1 MNNILFSSWGGRI
14 IDNRGKEPQSYES
27 VDHIT
32 LPEYFNEKE
41 KIKAL
46 MGWDG
51 IILRS
56 TEVDILDLYHAYLE
70 ANYDH
75 SKTCDKCNYCKTGW
89 KEQLEVLQDIFNG
102 EATEEDLEFLE
113 STAEAIMDAGKC
125 TIGKAGPVPLLQALK
140 YFADD
145 FSRAIN
151 GEKTTTDSKY
161 YTKLTAPCM
170 ESCPI
175 HLDIPKYV
183 ELIKD
188 AKFAESLDV
197 ICERLPLPGVVG
209 RVCYHPCEQNCRRAH
224 VDEPISI
231 RALKRFV
238 ADNELSKGQEPE
250 SQITPSKKTGKA
262 AIVGAGPAGIT
273 CAYHLAMKGHQ
284 VTIFEKQ
291 PVAGGMMTV
300 GIPQYRL
307 PRDIVDIEIQHL
319 KDMGV
324 EIKTGVD
331 IGQDI
336 TIEQLREE
344 GYLTVFLSIGSHEC
358 KNLNIE
364 GEELEGVYPGVDF
377 LHDVNLGK
385 KIDLGNRIAVIGG
398 GNVAVD
404 TVRTLRRLGAKDPF
418 IVYRR
423 SIDEMPAHEQ
433 EIEEC
438 KEEGIRIHP
447 LTVLKRIKGENGRV
461 KAIECIKM
469 VLGEP
474 DESGRPRPIPIE
486 DSEFVIEVDGVIP
499 ALGQESDW
507 ACLDAGCACTL
518 SDWGTIDVN
527 PFTMRTDDPE
537 IFAGGD
543 AVTGPKSL
551 IEAAASG
558 RKAAISIDRFLNHL
572 PVEPD
577 EEDHFNKLFESIKV
591 YNLDEQIG
599 KKIDI
604 LNRKQPPKLQFENR
618 LSTFDEVEQCFSSS
632 DAVAEAERCLRCYH
646 VITVAV

>member
-1 MNNILFSSWGGRI
+1 MNGILFSSWGGRI
-14 IDNRGKEPQSYES
+14 IDNRGKEPQVYES
-27 VDHIT
+27 VDHVT
-32 LPEYFNEKE
+32 LPEYFNGKE
-41 KIKAL
+41 KIKGL

-51 IILRS
+51 IIIRS
-56 TEVDILDLYHAYLE
+56 TDVDILDLYNAYLK

-89 KEQLEVLQDIFNG
+89 KEQLEVLEDIFNG
-102 EATEEDLEFLE
+102 DATEEDLEFLE
-113 STAEAIMDAGKC
+113 STAEAIIDAGKC
-125 TIGKAGPVPLLQALK
+125 TIGKAGPIPLLQALK

-151 GEKTTTDSKY
+151 EKKSATNCKFSS
-161 YTKLTAPCM
+161 KLTSPCM
-170 ESCPI
+170 EACPI

-197 ICERLPLPGVVG
+197 ILERLPLPGVVG

-238 ADNELSKGQEPE
+238 ADDALSKGKE
-250 SQITPSKKTGKA
+250 SRYQVTPSKKTGKV

-273 CAYHLAMKGHQ
+273 CAYHLAGKGHQ
-284 VTIFEKQ
+284 VTVFEKQ
-291 PVAGGMMTV
+291 PVTGGMMTI
-300 GIPQYRL
+300 GIPPYRL
-307 PRDIVDIEIQHL
+307 PRDIVDIEIQRI

-324 EIKTGVD
+324 EIKTNMDVGK
-331 IGQDI
+331 DI
-336 TIEQLREE
+336 TIEDLRKE
-344 GYLTVFLSIGSHEC
+344 GYLAVFLSIGSQEC
-358 KNLNIE
+358 KNLNLE

-377 LHDVNLGK
+377 LLDVNLGK
-385 KIDLGNRIAVIGG
+385 KMDLGDRIGVIGG

-404 TVRTLRRLGAKDPF
+404 TVRTLRRLGAKNPF
-418 IVYRR
+418 ILYRR
-423 SIDEMPAHEQ
+423 SVDEMPAHEQ

-438 KEEGIRIHP
+438 KEEGIQIHP
-447 LTVLKRIKGENGRV
+447 LTDIKHIHGENGKV
-461 KAIECIKM
+461 KTIECIKM

-474 DESGRPRPIPIE
+474 DESGRPRPMPVE

-507 ACLDAGCACTL
+507 ACLDSGCACTL
-518 SDWGTIDVN
+518 SDWGTINVN
-527 PFTMRTDDPE
+527 PFTLRTKDPE

-551 IEAAASG
+551 IEANASG
-558 RKAAISIDRFLNHL
+558 RKAAISIDRFINHL
-572 PVEPD
+572 PVELD
-577 EEDHFNKLFESIKV
+577 EDDHFTKLFESIKV
-591 YNLDEQIG
+591 YNSNEKIG
-599 KKIDI
+599 KKIEV
-604 LNRKQPPKLQFENR
+604 LNRKQPPRLSPETR

-632 DAVAEAERCLRCYH
+632 DAVAEAERCLRCYY
-646 VITVAV
+646 VITVAA

>member
-14 IDNRGKEPQSYES
+14 IDNRGKEPEAHES
-27 VDHIT
+27 VNHVT

-41 KIKAL
+41 EIKGL

-51 IILRS
+51 IIIRS
-56 TEVDILDLYHAYLE
+56 TDVDILDLYNAYLE

-102 EATEEDLEFLE
+102 EATEEDLDFLA
-113 STAEAIMDAGKC
+113 STAEAILDAGKC
-125 TIGKAGPVPLLQALK
+125 TIGKAGPLPLLQALK
-140 YFADD
+140 YFAND
-145 FSRAIN
+145 FLRAIN
-151 GEKTTTDSKY
+151 EKKSAATCQYSS
-161 YTKLTAPCM
+161 KLTSPCM
-170 ESCPI
+170 EACPI

-188 AKFAESLDV
+188 AKFAESFDV
-197 ICERLPLPGVVG
+197 ILERLPLPGVVG

-224 VDEPISI
+224 VDEPIAI

-238 ADNELSKGQEPE
+238 ADNELSKGGE
-250 SQITPSKKTGKA
+250 SEYPISPSKHTGKI

-273 CAYHLAMKGHQ
+273 CAYHLASKGHP

-291 PVAGGMMTV
+291 PVTGGMMTI
-300 GIPQYRL
+300 GIPPYRL
-307 PRDIVDIEIQHL
+307 PRNIVDIEIQRI
-319 KDMGV
+319 KNMGV
-324 EIKTGVD
+324 EIKTHVD
-331 IGQDI
+331 VGKDI
-336 TIEQLREE
+336 TIEDLRKE
-344 GYLTVFLSIGSHEC
+344 GYSAVFLSIGSQEC
-358 KNLNIE
+358 KNLNLE
-364 GEELEGVYPGVDF
+364 GEEMEGVYPGVDF
-377 LHDVNLGK
+377 LLDVNLGK
-385 KIDLGNRIAVIGG
+385 KMDLGDNIGVIGG

-404 TVRTLRRLGAKDPF
+404 AVRTLRRLGVKNPF

-423 SIDEMPAHEQ
+423 SVDEMPAHEQ
-433 EIEEC
+433 EIKEC
-438 KEEGIRIHP
+438 REEGIQIHSLTDINRIM
-447 LTVLKRIKGENGRV
+447 GENGKV
-461 KAIECIKM
+461 TAIECKKM

-474 DESGRPRPIPIE
+474 DESGRPRPIPVE
-486 DSEFVIEVDGVIP
+486 GSEFVIEVDGVIP

-507 ACLDAGCACTL
+507 ACLDSGCTCTL
-518 SDWGTIDVN
+518 SDWGTINVN

-551 IEAAASG
+551 IEAAANG
-558 RKAAISIDRFLNHL
+558 RKAAISIDRFVNHL

-577 EEDHFNKLFESIKV
+577 KDDHFEKLFESIKI
-591 YNLDEQIG
+591 YRPDEKIG
-599 KKIDI
+599 KKVEV
-604 LNRKQPPKLQFENR
+604 LHRKQPPKLPPETR
-618 LSTFDEVEQCFSSS
+618 LSTFDEVEQCFSGA
-632 DAVAEAERCLRCYH
+632 DAVAEAERCLRCYY

>member
-1 MNNILFSSWGGRI
+1 MNDILFSSWGGRI
-14 IDNRGKEPQSYES
+14 IDNRGKEPQTYES
-27 VDHIT
+27 VNHVT

-46 MGWDG
+46 IGFDG

-56 TEVDILDLYHAYLE
+56 ADVDIIDLCQAYLE

-75 SKTCDKCNYCKTGW
+75 AKDCDKCNYCKTGW
-89 KEQLEVLQDIFNG
+89 KEQLEVFQDIFNG

-113 STAEAIMDAGKC
+113 STAEAIIDAGKC

-140 YFADD
+140 YFAND
-145 FSRAIN
+145 FARAIN
-151 GEKTTTDSKY
+151 GKKSATACKY

-170 ESCPI
+170 EACPI
-175 HLDIPKYV
+175 HLDIPKYI

-188 AKFAESLDV
+188 AKFMESLDV
-197 ICERLPLPGVVG
+197 IRKRLPLPGVVG
-209 RVCYHPCEQNCRRAH
+209 RVCYYPCEQNCLRAH

-238 ADNELSKGQEPE
+238 ADDELSKGQEPE
-250 SQITPSKKTGKA
+250 YQVTPSKKTGKV

-273 CAYHLAMKGHQ
+273 CAYHLAIKGHQ
-284 VTIFEKQ
+284 VMIFEKLL
-291 PVAGGMMTV
+291 VAGGMMAV

-307 PRDIVDIEIQHL
+307 SRDIVDIEIQRI
-319 KDMGV
+319 KDMGI

-331 IGQDI
+331 VGKDI
-336 TIEQLREE
+336 TIEQLRKE
-344 GYLTVFLSIGSHEC
+344 GYLTVFLSIGAHEC

-364 GEELEGVYPGVDF
+364 GEELEGVYPGIDF
-377 LHDVNLGK
+377 LLEVNLGK
-385 KIDLGNRIAVIGG
+385 KIDLGDRIGVIGG

-418 IVYRR
+418 ILYRR

-438 KEEGIRIHP
+438 KKEGIRIHP
-447 LTVLKRIKGENGRV
+447 LTAPKRINGENGKV

-474 DESGRPRPIPIE
+474 DESGRPRPIPVE

-507 ACLDAGCACTL
+507 ACLDPGCACTL
-518 SDWGTIDVN
+518 SDWGTINVN
-527 PFTMRTDDPE
+527 PFTLRTNDPE

-551 IEAAASG
+551 IEATASG
-558 RKAAISIDRFLNHL
+558 RKAAISIDRFINHL

-577 EEDHFNKLFESIKV
+577 EDDHFKKLFESIKV
-591 YNLDEQIG
+591 YNSNEEIG
-599 KKIDI
+599 KKIEI
-604 LNRKQPPKLQFENR
+604 LNRKQPPKLQPETR

-632 DAVAEAERCLRCYH
+632 DAVAEAERCLRCYR